1 MVSVSGALL
10 SVLENNTAKLLVGIP
25 SIPITLYE
33 MGSIYSPRLKAI
45 HKWYGTQEYGRE
57 IKLFA
62 LWRTKSYHISV
73 ICLQPLST

>member
-45 HKWYGTQEYGRE
+45 HK
-57 IKLFA
+57 
-62 LWRTKSYHISV
+62 
-73 ICLQPLST
+73 